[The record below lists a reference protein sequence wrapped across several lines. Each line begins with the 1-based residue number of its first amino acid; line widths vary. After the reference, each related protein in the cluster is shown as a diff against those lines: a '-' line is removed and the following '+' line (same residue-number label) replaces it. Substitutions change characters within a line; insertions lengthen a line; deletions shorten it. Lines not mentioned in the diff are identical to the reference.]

1 MAVTM
6 ALVTVSR
13 VEPLCPGIVRVT
25 LNGPEIGEM
34 DDGGAAAGAK
44 IFFPAPGHRDAVLP
58 VFGADGPMG
67 DMPVN
72 RSFTIRRLRRDE
84 CELEVDFGIHGDGPS
99 TQWAE
104 RAKPGYRL
112 GIAAPRIFPQAKPD
126 ADWYLVGADPSGF
139 PAACT
144 VIDALPPGARV
155 NAWFE
160 VPDAA
165 HELPGEVR
173 PGVKVEWLHRHGR
186 EAGSSGLL
194 EAALRS
200 AAWPSGSVYAW
211 FAGEAIEMASIR
223 SYVKQ
228 RRVPRPYRYVAAY
241 WRRGVD
247 ESALEATRAEQRE
260 AVVRRGNLPEDL
272 IALDGVR
279 SIRRLLTEA

>member
-25 LNGPEIGEM
+25 LTGPEIGEM
-34 DDGGAAAGAK
+34 EDGGAAAGAK
-44 IFFPAPGHRDAVLP
+44 IFFPAPGHSDAVLP
-58 VFGADGPMG
+58 VFGPEGPIG
-67 DMPVN
+67 EVPVN
-72 RSFTIRRLRRDE
+72 RSFTIRRLRRE
-84 CELEVDFGIHGDGPS
+84 TCEVDVDFAIHGGGPS

-104 RAKPGYRL
+104 RARPGDRL
-112 GIAAPRIFPQAKPD
+112 GIAAPRVFPQPKPD
-126 ADWYLVGADPSGF
+126 AGCYLVGADQSGF

-160 VPDAA
+160 VPDAS

-173 PGVKVEWLHRHGR
+173 PGVQVEWLHRNGR
-186 EAGSSGLL
+186 EAGASGLL

-200 AAWPSGSVYAW
+200 TDWPSGCVYAW
-211 FAGEAIEMASIR
+211 FAGEATEMRSIR
-223 SYVKQ
+223 DYVKE
-228 RRVPRPYRYVAAY
+228 RGVPRPYRYVAAY

-247 ESALEATRAEQRE
+247 EPALEVTRAEQRE

-272 IALDGVR
+272 IALDEFAV
-279 SIRRLLTEA
+279 SSEL